1 MYVMLHITL
10 IIMNDMYKLCIMVL
24 VGSTIYKNI
33 VK

>member
-1 MYVMLHITL
+1 MYVMLNITL

-24 VGSTIYKNI
+24 VGSTKNI